1 MGTIFN
7 AEDFWAFSLDFY
19 QFPTIETLCL
29 ELQDRHQA
37 DVNLVLLCVYA
48 ATLKVSLCPLDMA
61 DLAKYSGE
69 FLTATIKPL
78 RERRRAIKSQ
88 MANMSPDSGEYTAL
102 GELRNTVKI
111 AELQAE
117 KIAQQQLIAR
127 FNSVCATSAF
137 FKDENLVNG
146 ALKNLAIYWHCLA
159 LSNEVVGELETKWQ
173 SSLIKYFAPVSDTTP
188 YKGRIN

>member
-37 DVNLVLLCVYA
+37 DVNLVILCVYA

-88 MANMSPDSGEYTAL
+88 MANVSPDSGEYTAL

-117 KIAQQQLIAR
+117 KLAQQQLIAR

-146 ALKNLAIYWHCLA
+146 ALKNLAIYWQCLA
-159 LSNEVVGELETKWQ
+159 LSDEVVGELDTKWQ
-173 SSLIKYFAPVSDTTP
+173 SSLIKYFVPRSDNYTT
-188 YKGRIN
+188 